1 MTPRRSRLIW
11 LWLLTLLF
19 LLRVI
24 GQLLV
29 VCCQVS
35 WLPPMQHWYSGL
47 LVYPILF
54 PTQLIILGLQ
64 TKVNT
69 DWATQAGWFAQPHL
83 RFGKGL
89 QWFSVVYAT
98 AMAVRYVVTMTLY
111 PERRWLGEGT
121 IPIVFHVVLA
131 AYLYLWGHAH
141 RQQTTRA
148 HH

>member
-1 MTPRRSRLIW
+1 MTPRRSRLIG
-11 LWLLTLLF
+11 LWLLTVLF

-29 VCCQVS
+29 VCCQVP

-47 LVYPILF
+47 LTYPLLL

-69 DWATQAGWFAQPHL
+69 DLATQRGWFSHPH
-83 RFGKGL
+83 RRVGKRL

-98 AMAVRYVVTMTLY
+98 AMAVRYIITMTLY

-121 IPIVFHVVLA
+121 IPIVFHFVLA
-131 AYLYLWGHAH
+131 AYVYFWGQAH
-141 RQQTTRA
+141 RNQTIRD
-148 HH
+148 HP